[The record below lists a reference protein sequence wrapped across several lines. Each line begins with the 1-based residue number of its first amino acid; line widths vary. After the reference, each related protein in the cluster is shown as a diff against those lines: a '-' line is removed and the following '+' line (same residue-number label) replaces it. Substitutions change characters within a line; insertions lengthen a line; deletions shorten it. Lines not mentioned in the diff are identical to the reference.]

1 MVEDCEKLNLLQS
14 RGGSTVHLLS
24 LDGKRLFSEIRKA
37 CGCVFGEKCTC
48 GAKDV
53 KR

>member
-1 MVEDCEKLNLLQS
+1 MVEDCEKLNLIQS
-14 RGGSTVHLLS
+14 KGGSTVHLLS
-24 LDGKRLFSEIRKA
+24 LDGKRRFSEIRKA

-48 GAKDV
+48 GAKNV